1 MLVAAEPSV
10 AQTPIDP
17 RVEKIFELMDKNSDG
32 SLSKAECL
40 LALRKQESV
49 RSALGIADVTAGES
63 RDQFESIFA
72 KMDADES
79 ASISLQELND
89 YLAGALPAAA

>member
-1 MLVAAEPSV
+1 MDEPLDKILKAAFAAETA
-10 AQTPIDP
+10 AQTAPIDP

-49 RSALGIADVTAGES
+49 RSALGIADVAPSPSELARSLAASLLLPDALLMLRCES
-63 RDQFESIFA
+63 RP
-72 KMDADES
+72 
-79 ASISLQELND
+79 L
-89 YLAGALPAAA
+89 